1 MGKKSD
7 SELGY
12 WRTRFQ
18 VEGGKLQNSWYRR
31 LMCSVCGQDE
41 KWFDGK
47 VVCDF
52 GSGPRGSLE
61 WANGAAKRI
70 CADVL
75 VDSYGELGIRD
86 HQAIYVETSEKRIP
100 LLSGYCDIVLTINSL
115 DHVDNLRQMA
125 QEILRITKI
134 GGAVA
139 GSINLNEPPTP
150 SEPQTI
156 TEELF
161 MSVLGSHLNMERMIK
176 SPKFSGAEGGGYKYL
191 FDYTEKK
198 SPLPPLGQEIGY
210 LWFMGWKR

>member
-1 MGKKSD
+1 MNEKAD
-7 SELGY
+7 AELKY
-12 WRTRFQ
+12 WESRFRA
-18 VEGGKLQNSWYRR
+18 EGGKLQNSWYRR

-75 VDSYGELGIRD
+75 VDSYSDLGIRD
-86 HQAIYVETSEKRIP
+86 HQAIYVETSEERIP
-100 LLSGYCDIVLTINSL
+100 LPSGYCDVVLTINSL
-115 DHVDNLRQMA
+115 DHVDNLRDMC
-125 QEILRITKI
+125 QEILRITKF

-139 GSINLNEPPTP
+139 GSINLNEPSTPT
-150 SEPQTI
+150 EPQTI

-161 MSVLGSHLNMERMIK
+161 MDILGNYLIMERVIRA
-176 SPKFSGAEGGGYKYL
+176 PKFHGQGAVYKHL
-191 FDYTEKK
+191 FDHVEDG
-198 SPLPPLGQEIGY
+198 SPLPEMRGEVGY
-210 LWFMGWKR
+210 LWFLGRKY